1 MLKSA
6 INDYNIPEE
15 FICSMSQRIMVDPVT
30 ISNGSTFDRSSI
42 TQMHRLGWSTP
53 ICLKTGVPFNMFN
66 FIPNRNLK
74 DAIECEIKYL
84 EKNIKSLSRYNLVLY
99 MDYVETKTHEQ
110 ERLNFIKIHQEQ
122 KRVNRAYHQSKLER
136 KNIKLLSHDKVMQ
149 IAEKY
154 KCSYE
159 TIQIIKQS
167 IEAQLK

>member
-1 MLKSA
+1 
-6 INDYNIPEE
+6 
-15 FICSMSQRIMVDPVT
+15 
-30 ISNGSTFDRSSI
+30 
-42 TQMHRLGWSTP
+42 
-53 ICLKTGVPFNMFN
+53 
-66 FIPNRNLK
+66 
-74 DAIECEIKYL
+74 
-84 EKNIKSLSRYNLVLY
+84 